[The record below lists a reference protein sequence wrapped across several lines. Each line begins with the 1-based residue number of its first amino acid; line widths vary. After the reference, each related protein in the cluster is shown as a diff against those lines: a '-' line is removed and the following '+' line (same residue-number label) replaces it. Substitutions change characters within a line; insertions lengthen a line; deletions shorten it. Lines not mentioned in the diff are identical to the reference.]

1 MSLKAGFD
9 GQAIFWRNLLG
20 SYCVGLDQFAPIS
33 VVACSDHGLDLDL
46 IHAETEIRF
55 YSLEEN
61 TSQRMVPVAHQEG
74 SETENAI
81 LRVLGRLPKDKFA
94 IACPVPSRLMDEYVK
109 ESGIRAACPPFRVAT
124 WLAEKRNW
132 LSCLAKLGLPSLPSC
147 WIYLSQMTFAEI
159 RSAMGERFVAQR
171 SLGVSGSGTAIIGSQ
186 ADYERTAA
194 RFGNEPVRVAPF
206 VDGPSLV
213 VSGLVL
219 KSGTAVGYPSVQIVG
234 REECGA
240 PPASYCG
247 NDFNVISQLP
257 AALIRDVQ
265 EQCRR
270 IGEWM
275 GGLGFYGTFGLDFV
289 VSADQRTAYATDLNP
304 RWLGST
310 AFSAQAEQL
319 AGRIPLAA
327 LDLAAQ
333 LGVISEAEALRLGEQ
348 CSEPLRGS
356 QMVLYS
362 KGPDWGEVRSTIPA
376 GIWEYRGGDTSFVRD
391 GVRLADCMDKDEYLI
406 TGGVPRVG
414 LRIETGSHLL
424 RIYSRQATLSDDLRR
439 LQPWARAACDNVYHS
454 IALQAGLATTGSP
467 A

>member
-9 GQAIFWRNLLG
+9 GRAIFWRNLLG

-46 IHAETEIRF
+46 IHAETAIRF

-109 ESGIRAACPPFRVAT
+109 ETGIRAACPPFHVAT

-147 WIYLSQMTFAEI
+147 WIYLPQATFAEI
-159 RSAMGERFVAQR
+159 RSAMGERFVAQL

-186 ADYERTAA
+186 ADYERAAA
-194 RFGNEPVRVAPF
+194 RFGDAPVRVAPF
-206 VDGPSLV
+206 VEGPSMV
-213 VSGLVL
+213 VNGMVM

-247 NDFNVISQLP
+247 NDFNVIPQLP
-257 AALIRDVQ
+257 AALVHDVQ

-275 GGLGFYGTFGLDFV
+275 GGLGFHGTFGIDFV
-289 VSADQRTAYATDLNP
+289 VSADKQTAYATDLNP

-310 AFSAQAEQL
+310 AFATQAEQL

-333 LGVISEAEALRLGEQ
+333 LGVISEAEALRFGEQ

-356 QMVLYS
+356 QLVLYA
-362 KGPDWGEVRSTIPA
+362 KGPDWGEVTRTIPA
-376 GIWEYRGGDTSFVRD
+376 GVWAHRGGDARFVRD
-391 GVRLADCMDKDEYLI
+391 GVRLSDCSGEEEYLI
-406 TGGVPRVG
+406 TGGVPRAG

-424 RIYSRQATLSDDLRR
+424 RIYSHQAVLSDNGGL
-439 LQPWARAACDNVYHS
+439 LPWARAACDSVYNS
-454 IALQAGLATTGSP
+454 IALEAATADEAGLAP
-467 A
+467 

>member
-1 MSLKAGFD
+1 MSLKSGFD
-9 GQAIFWRNLLG
+9 GRAIFWRNLLG

-46 IHAETEIRF
+46 IHSETAIRF

-109 ESGIRAACPPFRVAT
+109 ETAILAACPPFRVAT

-147 WIYLSQMTFAEI
+147 WIQLPEATFTEI
-159 RSAMGERFVAQR
+159 SLTMGKRFVAQL

-186 ADYERTAA
+186 ADYERATA
-194 RFGNEPVRVAPF
+194 RFRNASVRIAPF
-206 VDGPSLV
+206 IEGPSVV
-213 VSGLVL
+213 VSGLAL

-247 NDFNVISQLP
+247 NDFNVTSQLP
-257 AALIRDVQ
+257 AALVSNVQ

-275 GGLGFYGTFGLDFV
+275 SSLGFYGTFGIDFV
-289 VSADQRTAYATDLNP
+289 VSADRQTAYATDLNP

-310 AFSAQAEQL
+310 AFSTQAEQL
-319 AGRIPLAA
+319 AGRTPLAA
-327 LDLAAQ
+327 LDLAVQ
-333 LGVISEAEALRLGEQ
+333 LRVISEAEALRLGEQ
-348 CSEPLRGS
+348 CSAPLRGS
-356 QMVLYS
+356 QLVLYS
-362 KGPDWGEVRSTIPA
+362 KGPDWCEVKGTIPA
-376 GIWEYRGGDTSFVRD
+376 GVWKYRESDTAFVRD
-391 GVRLADCMDKDEYLI
+391 GIRLSDCSGEDEYLV

-424 RIYSRQATLSDDLRR
+424 RIYSRQPVLSDNGDL
-439 LQPWARAACDNVYHS
+439 LPWARTACDSVYNS
-454 IALQAGLATTGSP
+454 IVLEAGLATTSSP